1 MSSTSNAQDLLVN
14 VFRPTYRWDSNTG
27 FVPSLVISNVTE
39 VITESVR
46 TDRLAVSDSNLNTY
60 IGSNAGANATGTA
73 SNVALGY
80 SAMGG
85 ALNSS
90 NNVAVGM
97 FSLDGLSNSDCNVA
111 LGARTDITGQGTQNV
126 LIGPNVTMGTGNKN
140 ILIGVDISAG
150 NVSNR
155 FQLGTLLYGDLSS
168 GFLGVNN
175 TAPTR
180 AFDVSGITV
189 FRGKVGFQNDNP
201 VYSLDVN
208 GSIGVSERFLGSN
221 GSETVPLYSFSSSN
235 ASNSGLY
242 VPTDAS
248 YGLGAIGVSVGG
260 LTEMVIASNKTYI
273 YNGLD
278 VCGTVSASGGSA
290 SFLAGRGSATEPAY
304 SFLGASN
311 LGLYRTTDA
320 SGSAVGIAV
329 GATSRFVVGSNKVTI
344 LGNMDVCGSFSAVS
358 GGGGGGGTVATN
370 GSAAAPSFTFSN
382 DSTTGLFLQ
391 SASNLGFATGGVRR
405 MAILDTGDVSAG
417 QLVVAGY
424 LRNTT
429 NGSRTLDISS
439 GNISNSGTTTSTNAL
454 VSGYLRNALT
464 PTTWDISGGNFSNSN
479 SIQTGN
485 PADKNLYATIEIGKG
500 YSDIGTGGT
509 PAASFQYNGG
519 GFRHFIRSRHTT
531 SLSSG
536 NAIDFYLNTSG
547 TSTTSTAPETGN
559 ILGCTITGTGV
570 GIGRTPVTT
579 IALDVSGA
587 TQIQRVVTGNL
598 NFIRLADSIANSTT
612 PPTRIGL
619 AIYNQATGSGN
630 GGGDFAINAYD
641 DSSVILSTPLLIKR
655 SNGNVGIAN
664 VAPAYQLDVTGQGH
678 FQNASSNSGSVLL
691 GDPTTGM
698 ILQRDQPGNG
708 YVRAQASANLYLGT
722 SNSNWMTITNAG
734 AVGIGVGAP
743 VATLDICGQP
753 GTPSLNLATWPRIP
767 LSNCLMVKGIPASAM
782 VGNTLNFNT
791 VVRTIN
797 SALGTF
803 VASNGTSGGSLLIN
817 KAGIWSITLAGSTGN
832 GTNLWMDVSTGNHS
846 NIGVYTNGN
855 PVLAAG
861 YSPGVG
867 TSNVATASFTGFLP
881 SNIYVKA
888 RINGAL
894 GADGD
899 VVWRLNAIF
908 QAETDA
914 VTTWPF

>member
-39 VITESVR
+39 IITESVR

-111 LGARTDITGQGTQNV
+111 LGARTDINGQGTRNV
-126 LIGPNVTMGTGNKN
+126 LIGPNVTMGTGDKN
-140 ILIGVDISAG
+140 ILIGVDISVG
-150 NVSNR
+150 TVTNR
-155 FQLGTLLYGDLSS
+155 FQLGTLLYGDLSF
-168 GFLGVNN
+168 GYLGVNT

-180 AFDVSGITV
+180 SFDVSGVTV

-221 GSETVPLYSFSSSN
+221 GSESVPLYSFSSSN

-260 LTEMVIASNKTYI
+260 LTEMVVASNKTYI

-290 SFLAGRGSATEPAY
+290 SFLAGAGSAAEPAY
-304 SFLGASN
+304 SFLGATN
-311 LGLYRTTDA
+311 LGLYRTTDG

-329 GATSRFVVGSNKVTI
+329 GGTSRFVVGSNKVTI

-382 DSTTGLFLQ
+382 DSTTGMFLQ

-429 NGSRTLDISS
+429 NGSRTLDISG
-439 GNISNSGTTTSTNAL
+439 GNISNSATLTSSNFIGTSAASNQIGGVTLSNTNISYAGTITGSTANTSNVIGGVVLSNSNVLVTNGVASAPGFTFTGDASAGIYRPFANTVA
-454 VSGYLRNALT
+454 VSV
-464 PTTWDISGGNFSNSN
+464 GGVKQVVFGTVLHEFSNSGV
-479 SIQTGN
+479 QTLW
-485 PADKNLYATIEIGKG
+485 LYNNQLQ
-500 YSDIGTGGT
+500 S
-509 PAASFQYNGG
+509 ASG
-519 GFRHFIRSRHTT
+519 S
-531 SLSSG
+531 
-536 NAIDFYLNTSG
+536 
-547 TSTTSTAPETGN
+547 
-559 ILGCTITGTGV
+559 
-570 GIGRTPVTT
+570 
-579 IALDVSGA
+579 
-587 TQIQRVVTGNL
+587 
-598 NFIRLADSIANSTT
+598 AN
-612 PPTRIGL
+612 
-619 AIYNQATGSGN
+619 
-630 GGGDFAINAYD
+630 
-641 DSSVILSTPLLIKR
+641 
-655 SNGNVGIAN
+655 
-664 VAPAYQLDVTGQGH
+664 APAYTFAADASLGFYRIGSGQVGFASSGSNRMTFSNANLGIGTAPLYPLDVLGQGH

-691 GDPTTGM
+691 GDPTTGL

-722 SNSNWMTITNAG
+722 SNSNWVTITNAG
-734 AVGIGVGAP
+734 AVGIGVAAP

-753 GTPSLNLATWPRIP
+753 GTPSLNVATWPRIP
-767 LSNCLMVKGIPASAM
+767 LSNALMVKGVPGAP

-797 SALGTF
+797 STLGTF
-803 VASNGTSGGSLLIN
+803 VASNATSGGSLLIN
-817 KAGIWSITLAGSTGN
+817 KAGIWSIMVVGSTGN
-832 GTNLWMDVSTGNHS
+832 GTQLWMDVSTGNHS

-855 PVLAAG
+855 PVLAVAFT
-861 YSPGVG
+861 PGTG
-867 TSNVATASFTGFLP
+867 TSNNTTCTFMGYIP
-881 SNIYVKA
+881 SNVYVKA
-888 RINGAL
+888 RINGTL
-894 GADGD
+894 GSDAD
-899 VVWRLNAIF
+899 VVWRMNALF
-908 QAETDA
+908 HAETDTQ
-914 VTTWPF
+914 TTWPF

>member
-168 GFLGVNN
+168 GFLGVN
-175 TAPTR
+175 TSAPTR

-221 GSETVPLYSFSSSN
+221 GSETVPMYSFSSSN

-290 SFLAGRGSATEPAY
+290 SFLAGAGSATEPAY

-329 GATSRFVVGSNKVTI
+329 GGTSRFVVGSNKVTI

-429 NGSRTLDISS
+429 NGSRTLDISG
-439 GNISNSGTTTSTNAL
+439 GNISNSATTRSSNFIGTSAASNQIGGVTLSNTNISYGGTISGSTANTSNVIGGVILSNSNVSNVGTFSTTNAI

-485 PADKNLYATIEIGKG
+485 PADKNLYATFEVGKG
-500 YSDIGTGGT
+500 YSEYVTNNGV
-509 PAASFQYNGG
+509 PLMSLQWVGG
-519 GFRHFIRSRHTT
+519 GFRHFITTRHSTALNNNT
-531 SLSSG
+531 
-536 NAIDFYLNTSG
+536 NAIDFYLNS
-547 TSTTSTAPETGN
+547 SATAGGSSARQTGN
-559 ILGCTITGTGV
+559 VHAMSITAGGV
-570 GIGRTPVTT
+570 GIGTHSPNFT
-579 IALDVSGA
+579 LDVSGNA
-587 TQIQRVVTGNL
+587 NVQI
-598 NFIRLADSIANSTT
+598 
-612 PPTRIGL
+612 
-619 AIYNQATGSGN
+619 GSGAGAFYV
-630 GGGDFAINAYD
+630 GG
-641 DSSVILSTPLLIKR
+641 SS
-655 SNGNVGIAN
+655 
-664 VAPAYQLDVTGQGH
+664 TGL
-678 FQNASSNSGSVLL
+678 V
-691 GDPTTGM
+691 
-698 ILQRDQPGNG
+698 LQRDVGGNG
-708 YVRAQASANLYLGT
+708 YLRALASANLYLGT

-734 AVGIGVGAP
+734 AVGIGVAAP
-743 VATLDICGQP
+743 AATLDICGQP

-767 LSNCLMVKGIPASAM
+767 ITTTLMVKGVPGAP

-791 VVRTIN
+791 VVRSISST
-797 SALGTF
+797 LGTF
-803 VASNGTSGGSLLIN
+803 VASNATSGGSLLIN
-817 KAGIWSITLAGSTGN
+817 KAGIWSIMVVGSTGT
-832 GTNLWMDVSTGNHS
+832 GTQLWMDVSTGNHS

-855 PVLAAG
+855 PVLAVAFT
-861 YSPGVG
+861 PGTG
-867 TSNVATASFTGFLP
+867 TSNNTTCTFMGYIP
-881 SNIYVKA
+881 SNVFVKA
-888 RINGAL
+888 RINGSL
-894 GADGD
+894 GSDGD
-899 VVWRLNAIF
+899 IVWRMNAIF
-908 QAETDA
+908 HAETD
-914 VTTWPF
+914 VQTTWPF